1 LPEYYPS
8 EYVLALAAFRG
19 LVMRVFLWGAFL
31 IGFGAVIFW
40 KPTIF
45 RRGIW
50 MKTSLAIRFLSED
63 NYRTYVSGLGIIYIV
78 IGVALILLAL
88 SNHLGWHF

>member
-1 LPEYYPS
+1 MYWRLPLFGG
-8 EYVLALAAFRG
+8 V
-19 LVMRVFLWGAFL
+19 VMRVFLWGAFL

-45 RRGIW
+45 RRGVW

-88 SNHLGWHF
+88 SNRLGWHF

>member
-1 LPEYYPS
+1 
-8 EYVLALAAFRG
+8 
-19 LVMRVFLWGAFL
+19 MRFFLWGAFL

-50 MKTSLAIRFLSED
+50 MKTSLAIRFLSEN

-88 SNHLGWHF
+88 SNDLGWHF